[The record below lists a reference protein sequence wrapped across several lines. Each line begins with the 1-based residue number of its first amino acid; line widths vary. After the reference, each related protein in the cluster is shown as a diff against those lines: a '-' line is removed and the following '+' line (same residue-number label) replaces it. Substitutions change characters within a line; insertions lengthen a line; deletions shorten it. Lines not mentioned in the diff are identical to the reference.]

1 MSIQRR
7 HPDGTSSMLPPQ
19 GPGPVDTSSEVR
31 LAIVEE
37 GLLAEIHDLN
47 ERLDEA
53 RAERDAALA
62 KIQRVYALV
71 WPQCP
76 CIDPGDNPECPYHS
90 GKPLTV
96 DVADIRAILAG
107 QEDRNNG

>member
-62 KIQRVYALV
+62 KIQRIEALSRELRQLGIV
-71 WPQCP
+71 PVFESAVELADT
-76 CIDPGDNPECPYHS
+76 IEAA
-90 GKPLTV
+90 LT
-96 DVADIRAILAG
+96 G
-107 QEDRNNG
+107 PEDRNDGG